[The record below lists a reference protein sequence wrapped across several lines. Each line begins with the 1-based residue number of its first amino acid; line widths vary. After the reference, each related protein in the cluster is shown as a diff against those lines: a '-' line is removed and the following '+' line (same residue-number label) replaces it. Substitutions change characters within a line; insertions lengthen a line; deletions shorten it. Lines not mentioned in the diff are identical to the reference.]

1 MTLLIAMPTPA
12 SLLVDPGERAGAASA
27 LPELPVL
34 SALLRGATRLP
45 AASDWRHGVLAALA
59 VPQSAG
65 MSPAAMAA
73 RAIPGLSAGIGI
85 CLAMPVHA
93 VAGISRMFLATADGF
108 VLAAAEREA
117 LRQAFNVEF
126 GGPDLHLHAA
136 GSGWL
141 LQAPFGAAADDAS
154 PESLIGAALA
164 RTPALA
170 DAGRS
175 LRRLGA
181 EVEMWLAGLPLN
193 RDRERRGA
201 PPINCIW
208 FWGGAIAG
216 PLPRPGLLPGSLFS
230 NVEPDAWLAG
240 LAGYCG
246 TPLQQALT
254 WGDVREPAGALVI
267 LQPQLLGE
275 VMQQLTTWEAA
286 WLEPVRRDLA
296 ARRVPALRLQIG
308 ASAWQLPAP
317 RLTRWLRRAR
327 PWWQAVSA

>member
-1 MTLLIAMPTPA
+1 MTPLIAMPAPA
-12 SLLVDPGERAGAASA
+12 SLLADSGVRAGAASA

-45 AASDWRHGVLAALA
+45 VAADWRHGVLAALA
-59 VPQSAG
+59 VPQAAG
-65 MSPAAMAA
+65 TSPAAMAA
-73 RAIPGLSAGIGI
+73 RAIPGLPPGDGI
-85 CLAMPVHA
+85 CLAMPVHV
-93 VAGISRMFLATADGF
+93 VAGISRMFLGTADSF

-117 LRQAFNVEF
+117 LRQAFNAEF
-126 GGPDLHLHAA
+126 GAPEVHLHAA
-136 GSGWL
+136 GAGWL
-141 LQAPFGAAADDAS
+141 LQAPFAPAADDAS

-164 RTPALA
+164 RSPALA

-181 EVEMWLAGLPLN
+181 EVEMWLSGLALN
-193 RDRERRGA
+193 RERERRGA

-208 FWGGAIAG
+208 FWGGAVAG
-216 PLPRPGLLPGSLFS
+216 PLPSPVLLPGGLFS
-230 NVEPDAWLAG
+230 NAEPDAWLAG

-246 TPLQQALT
+246 TTLQQAPG
-254 WGDVREPAGALVI
+254 WSDVRETAGALVI

-275 VMQQLTTWEAA
+275 VMQQLTAWEAA
-286 WLEPVRRDLA
+286 WLEPVRRDLD
-296 ARRVPALRLQIG
+296 ARRLPALRLQIG